1 MAVEIVFAYGLG
13 QFGQLFFDNF
23 VKKTKLVPNLIKI
36 DVEGAEGRVIS
47 GMSKILKECRPLVLF
62 EYHPEGIKSFPDTF
76 EEIFKKFKEVDYSLF
91 RHSQPIGH
99 PSIGG
104 YRCRPKLSEDARRR
118 YVARIRG
125 DSS

>member
-91 RHSQPIGH
+91 RLKD
-99 PSIGG
+99 
-104 YRCRPKLSEDARRR
+104 RDDLM
-118 YVARIRG
+118 G
-125 DSS
+125 DSLIENYQPEHEYLTASPKEEIL